1 MEIRHTN
8 KGNTVGKEQQ
18 GDTDETEEKGPQQ
31 IGKATAKVIDL
42 AAEERKRKA
51 ALCEQYSHDA
61 DNWWPD

>member
-1 MEIRHTN
+1 M
-8 KGNTVGKEQQ
+8 GKEQQ

-42 AAEERKRKA
+42 AAEARKRKA

-61 DNWWPD
+61 DSWWPD